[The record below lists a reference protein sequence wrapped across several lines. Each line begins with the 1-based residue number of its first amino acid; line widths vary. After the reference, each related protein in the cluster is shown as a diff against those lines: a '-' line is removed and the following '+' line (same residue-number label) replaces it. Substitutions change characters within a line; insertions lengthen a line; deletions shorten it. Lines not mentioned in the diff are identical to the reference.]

1 MSRPYKG
8 TWEESRARRD
18 KIVELYRAGL
28 NAEQIGRQ
36 VHLTKSTVYYHLRIA
51 RQRRRGRSF
60 TGGKLGK
67 TPHRD
72 IEATIS
78 LYAEGLTTREVA
90 VELGLTHS
98 TVRYRLLNA
107 GIQLRP
113 AAPRR
118 KNDAAA

>member
-1 MSRPYKG
+1 MPRPYKG

-28 NAEQIGRQ
+28 TAEQIGRQ
-36 VHLTKSTVYYHLRIA
+36 VYLSRSTIYYHLRIA
-51 RQRRRGRSF
+51 RQRRRGRQF
-60 TGGKLGK
+60 TGGKLGRI
-67 TPHRD
+67 PHRD
-72 IEATIS
+72 IELTVS
-78 LYAEGLTTREVA
+78 LYEGGMTTREVA
-90 VELGLTHS
+90 AQLGLTHA

-118 KNDAAA
+118 KNG